1 MLIWLQQTRGTF
13 SGRSTKETTAVRK
26 GARSVAFENAFH
38 WDIMAQILDHAI
50 HVYHEGTRSKFVGSP
65 QILSQVCK
73 DWQSY
78 IASKPRF
85 WSSIII
91 SLHRAKQWR
100 EIYISGLEDSVKRAG
115 ALPLDV
121 FLDAEVGVYDIEMRL
136 AIENTICRFM
146 VDSCS
151 KWGSLDT
158 SPVHTSFAEAFHI
171 SLNFTN
177 QNRIK
182 AGLCPLNFPLL
193 RSYVVRGTPGPDD
206 VSLLTNLDDILC
218 LKTLQMAH
226 YDDYLPSLNLKYK
239 ADTITNVT
247 VTTVR
252 ILPAHEVILS
262 YPEAETIDI
271 QYLGRGPPGPPPRL
285 HDGKKVKSSRLR
297 SIKITTTSVFDI
309 MYLLNRL
316 KTPNLEDLYL
326 HSHDVTHD
334 GDASFS
340 VLKSIP
346 AIGCQLKRLTLQLVI
361 PNEGRLIRMMCTL
374 QSLEALHI
382 HHLQT
387 HKPFNTFKGLSQAF
401 FNQLHPESAK
411 ARLPKLKTLSY
422 EGPLAIDS
430 LESLEALVLRM
441 NHNQTLPSVSDP
453 SNPASADTARPRQPS
468 VVRLKFAKI
477 VTDQKWL
484 LFDPLQIRDP
494 GPSKLMKL
502 RPSPSLVK
510 AQQALVS
517 AELLEG
523 MRSLMDRNAL
533 WLLNVD
539 GSKWK

>member
-1 MLIWLQQTRGTF
+1 MIWLQRMQSPF
-13 SGRSTKETTAVRK
+13 SGSSTKEASVVRK
-26 GARSVAFENAFH
+26 GARPVAFENAFP

-50 HVYHEGTRSKFVGSP
+50 RVYHEGSRSKFVGSP
-65 QILSQVCK
+65 YVLSRVCK

-78 IASKPRF
+78 INSKPRF

-91 SLHRAKQWR
+91 SLHRAERWR
-100 EIYISGLEDSVKRAG
+100 NIYISGLEKSVKRAG

-121 FLDAEVGVYDIEMRL
+121 YLDAEVGVYDVGIRPATEDTL
-136 AIENTICRFM
+136 CRFL
-146 VDSCS
+146 VNSCS

-158 SPVHTSFAEAFHI
+158 SPVHRSFAFSFHT
-171 SLNFTN
+171 LLDLTN
-177 QNRIK
+177 LNRII
-182 AGLCPLNFPLL
+182 AGLRPLNYLLL
-193 RSYVVRGTPGPDD
+193 RSYIVRGTPGPND
-206 VSLLTNLDDILC
+206 VSLLSNLDSIPC
-218 LKTLQMAH
+218 LETLQMAH
-226 YDDYLPSLNLKYK
+226 YDDYLPFMKYK

-252 ILPAHEVILS
+252 ILPAHEVLLS

-271 QYLGRGPPGPPPRL
+271 QYLGRGPPPLRF
-285 HDGKKVKSSRLR
+285 HDGKRVKSSRLR

-334 GDASFS
+334 GDASSS

-346 AIGCQLKRLTLQLVI
+346 AIGCHLKRLTLQLVV

-401 FNQLHPESAK
+401 FNQLHPESART
-411 ARLPKLKTLSY
+411 RLPKLKTLSY

-430 LESLEALVLRM
+430 LEPLEALVLRM

-510 AQQALVS
+510 AQQAFVS

>member
-1 MLIWLQQTRGTF
+1 MFIWLQQTRGTF

-247 VTTVR
+247 VTTPGV
-252 ILPAHEVILS
+252 LLAHKVLLS
-262 YPEAETIDI
+262 YPETETIDI
-271 QYLGRGPPGPPPRL
+271 QYLGCSLAPPHL
-285 HDGKKVKSSRLR
+285 DALDGKMVTSSRLR
-297 SIKITTTSVFDI
+297 SIKITTETIFDI
-309 MYLLNRL
+309 VYLLNRL
-316 KTPNLEDLYL
+316 QSPNLEDLYL
-326 HSHDVTHD
+326 HSRDVMHHEY
-334 GDASFS
+334 APFY

-346 AIGCQLKRLTLQLVI
+346 AIGCRSRRLSLQLVI
-361 PNEGRLIRMMCTL
+361 PNEDRLIRMMWTL
-374 QSLEALHI
+374 PSLEALHI
-382 HHLQT
+382 HHMEA
-387 HKPFNTFKGLSQAF
+387 HKPLDAFKGLTQAF
-401 FNQLHPESAK
+401 FNPLHPESASV
-411 ARLPKLKTLSY
+411 RLPKLQTLSY
-422 EGPLAIDS
+422 KGPLAIDS
-430 LESLEALVLRM
+430 LEPLEALVLRM
-441 NHNQTLPSVSDP
+441 NFHGQTLHPNPDP
-453 SNPASADTARPRQPS
+453 SNLAPVASVRPLQPT

-477 VTDQKWL
+477 VTDQKWP
-484 LFDPLQIRDP
+484 LFDDRDLP
-494 GPSKLMKL
+494 FKLMKSRL
-502 RPSPSLVK
+502 LPSLVK
-510 AQQALVS
+510 AQKGFVS
-517 AELLEG
+517 TELLEG
-523 MRSLMDRNAL
+523 MRSLVDRNAL
-533 WLLNVD
+533 WLLNAD